1 MAEEN
6 IYIYSILPD
15 EIREFFLDSGLKDLD
30 QIGEAYGLSTTVV
43 DGLDDIQQELLFGYA
58 ALDSVENLIRVKLG
72 LEAPLARKVSLDLL
86 RTRFLPIDSYM
97 MSSAFRT
104 YANLGG
110 DVSVS
115 TVKRID
121 ATGGT
126 VKDIRKAN
134 DIAVAEVKVKRAQA
148 ASREREKVNEPEVV
162 EKIDEEIEVE
172 APVKAE
178 PAPKPPPAPT
188 PEPKVAPPA
197 PVARVVE
204 APVKPKAAVAPP
216 SVPVQKTPPVKPAVK
231 PVPAKKPLV
240 PPSLPKRQEPKVVK
254 VVRRYDDKL
263 DKMHPASKGE
273 KRELAPPPPMIVDA
287 EPPATKKDVGP
298 MVTSHVEVET
308 DVKPTPAQPKA
319 KKSLRRKSEV
329 VVKPKKRAPVAVK
342 KELFPNVANEAAA
355 ASTMQDL
362 KKTGQKAPESLENK
376 KIDEVQRKLSL
387 SFPSSELNKRFRVV
401 LGARYSGV
409 RSAADFKKALE
420 QPIEKGGLALSE
432 HAVNRVVEEVETSIS
447 GEHGDAVAKHKA
459 GKEEM
464 VKKKQEKY
472 GAPSSK
478 DPKSSSSPALG
489 ASASK
494 SVSQKKSTAKT
505 VLSTP
510 SMAPRV
516 TPSGKKPV
524 TDVRYKKR
532 LVGPIEE
539 FRRMNIDDFRRL
551 PGDISVVQENL
562 MEDIN
567 MLGEGDPGLRIRAI
581 EAWRESPLVMM
592 YQKLMGMA
600 LQEGIAIE
608 SVLKDAKRNPKG
620 MTKEEIDVVRR
631 INSTLRY

>member
-1 MAEEN
+1 MAEEHT
-6 IYIYSILPD
+6 YIYSILPD
-15 EIREFFLDSGLKDLD
+15 EIREFFLDSGLQDLD
-30 QIGEAYGLSTTVV
+30 QIGETYGLSTTVV
-43 DGLDDIQQELLFGYA
+43 DGLDDIQQELLFGYS

-86 RTRFLPIDSYM
+86 RMRFLPIDSYM

-110 DVSVS
+110 DVSIAS
-115 TVKRID
+115 VKRID

-148 ASREREKVNEPEVV
+148 ASREREKVNEPEP
-162 EKIDEEIEVE
+162 EVK
-172 APVKAE
+172 APVEAE
-178 PAPKPPPAPT
+178 PAPKPP
-188 PEPKVAPPA
+188 VAPPA
-197 PVARVVE
+197 PKPQATPSAPVARV
-204 APVKPKAAVAPP
+204 AKSPVKPKPP
-216 SVPVQKTPPVKPAVK
+216 IASPSAKPQPK
-231 PVPAKKPLV
+231 PTPVPP
-240 PPSLPKRQEPKVVK
+240 LPKAAPVLPPQPKKREQKVVK
-254 VVRRYDDKL
+254 VIKRFDDKL
-263 DKMHPASKGE
+263 DEVHPAQKGE

-298 MVTSHVEVET
+298 MVTSHVEET
-308 DVKPTPAQPKA
+308 KEDRTAPSVPRVKR
-319 KKSLRRKSEV
+319 SLRRKSEV
-329 VVKPKKRAPVAVK
+329 VVKPKKRELTPPK

-362 KKTGQKAPESLENK
+362 KKTGHKAPESLENK

-387 SFPSSELNKRFRVV
+387 TFPSGEINKRFRVV
-401 LGARYSGV
+401 LGARFSGV

-420 QPIEKGGLALSE
+420 QPIGKGGLALSE
-432 HAVNRVVEEVETSIS
+432 HAVNRVVEEVESTIS

-478 DPKSSSSPALG
+478 TQPSSSSSSSSSASG
-489 ASASK
+489 TSASK
-494 SVSQKKSTAKT
+494 PAPQKKSTAKT
-505 VLSTP
+505 VLSTS

-581 EAWRESPLVMM
+581 EAWRESPLVTM